1 MTRKDPDSESSG
13 SSEPGPGAAAPSS
26 LDPYRAW
33 RLRGF
38 RRFLMGHVTSVVGR
52 QMTSLAVGWEIYQ
65 RSHSPTLLGLAGLA
79 SALPLLLCTIPAGQ
93 LADHWSRKKI
103 VLLSQVVACFAA
115 VSLALLSA
123 WHTSLPAWPVLEG
136 ARHGLEW
143 IVARVDHTAA
153 PGVDRGIPVMLALMV
168 VSGLVRTFGWTARTA
183 LVPLLVPKTL
193 LSNAIAWNSSLFQ
206 AACALGPALCGLL
219 VAKAGFPLVY
229 AIDAVGS
236 LAFVALVAPIPIRQP
251 KVQEG
256 TGAGMAKGDFLSGL
270 RYVFRTKLVISTI
283 TLDLFA
289 VLLGGATALLPV
301 FADRLHV
308 GAVGLGWMRSADSL
322 GAIAMSLLIAHLPP
336 MKHAGRT
343 LLAAVAAY
351 GVAIVGFGFS
361 PWYWLSFGLL
371 FLTGAFDAVS
381 VVVRHTLV
389 QLATPEALRGRV
401 SAVANVFVGSSN
413 EIGAFESGLSAGLFG
428 PVASVVGGGIG
439 TVLVVIAVA
448 WAWPAL
454 RRFGALD
461 GAIPEET
468 PVGSVYE
475 FKKGIQKPG
484 TQETEF

>member
-1 MTRKDPDSESSG
+1 MSRNASDSETTTPLSR
-13 SSEPGPGAAAPSS
+13 
-26 LDPYRAW
+26 DPYRAW

-38 RRFLMGHVTSVVGR
+38 RRFLLGHVTSVVGR
-52 QMTSLAVGWEIYQ
+52 QMTSLAVGWEIY
-65 RSHSPTLLGLAGLA
+65 RRTHSPTLLGLVGLA

-93 LADHWSRKKI
+93 LADRCSRKKI
-103 VLLSQVVACFAA
+103 VMLSQLVACFAA
-115 VSLALLSA
+115 VGLAAISA
-123 WHTSLPAWPVLEG
+123 WHAQLPCWPVLEG
-136 ARHGLEW
+136 ARHALEW
-143 IVARVDHTAA
+143 VAGRLDHTAVA
-153 PGVDRGIPVMLALMV
+153 PVVDRGIPLMLALMV

-183 LVPLLVPKTL
+183 LIPLLVPKPL

-229 AIDAVGS
+229 AIDAVGA
-236 LAFVALVAPIPIRQP
+236 LAFMVAVAPIPIRQP
-251 KVQEG
+251 GASEG
-256 TGAGMAKGDFLSGL
+256 APVGVAKGDFLSGL
-270 RYVFRTKLVISTI
+270 RFVFRSKLVLATI

-308 GAVGLGWMRSADSL
+308 GAVGLGWMRSADAL
-322 GAIAMSLLIAHLPP
+322 GAITMSVLIAHLPP

-351 GVAIVGFGFS
+351 GVAIIGFGLS
-361 PWYWLSFGLL
+361 PYYWLSFGLL

-389 QLATPEALRGRV
+389 QLATPDALRGRV

-413 EIGAFESGLSAGLFG
+413 EIGAFESGLTAGLFG
-428 PVASVVGGGIG
+428 PVASVVGGGLG
-439 TVLVVIAVA
+439 TVLVVGAVA
-448 WAWPAL
+448 CAWPQL

-461 GAIPEET
+461 TAIPVEQPEAA
-468 PVGSVYE
+468 PAQV
-475 FKKGIQKPG
+475 PA
-484 TQETEF
+484 